1 MASIKG
7 VNRSALVAL
16 APDASYMAMGT
27 MAGAMD
33 LLFSSS
39 TRSSSLISNPT
50 IGSCCSSERRRA
62 LSDSTG

>member
-16 APDASYMAMGT
+16 APDASYMATGT

-39 TRSSSLISNPT
+39 ARSSSLISSLT
-50 IGSCCSSERRRA
+50 IGSCRSSERRKA
-62 LSDSTG
+62 PSDSTG